1 MTSTRRVTVAVIAK
15 APVPGQVKTRM
26 TPELTPQQAAA
37 VATASLQDTLTAV
50 RAARVA
56 ARVVVLDG
64 DPWADL
70 DGLTVLPQHG
80 AGLDDRLAHAF
91 ADTAAATSLPVL
103 LIGMDTPQVTPDL
116 LEAAA
121 DALLA
126 PGADAVLGL
135 ATDGGWW
142 ALGLRVPDPAL
153 LRGVPMSTDRTGAA
167 QAARLE
173 TAGLL
178 VTLLP
183 ELTDIDTVA
192 DLAPVAALVPA
203 GRLAALLPSL
213 LPVEAGA
220 R

>member
-1 MTSTRRVTVAVIAK
+1 MTSTRRVTVVVIAK
-15 APVPGQVKTRM
+15 APVPGRVKTRL
-26 TPELTPQQAAA
+26 TPALTPQQAAA
-37 VATASLQDTLTAV
+37 VATASLQDTLAAV

-64 DPWADL
+64 APWADL
-70 DGLTVLPQHG
+70 VDLTVLPQHG

-91 ADTAAATSLPVL
+91 TEAAAATSLPVL
-103 LIGMDTPQVTPDL
+103 LIGMDTPQVTPGL

-126 PGADAVLGL
+126 PGVDAVLGL

-142 ALGLRVPDPAL
+142 ALGLRVPDPGL
-153 LRGVPMSTDRTGAA
+153 LLGVPMSTHCTGAA
-167 QAARLE
+167 QRARLE
-173 TAGLL
+173 SAGLV

-192 DLAPVAALVPA
+192 DLAPVAALVPD
-203 GRLAALLPSL
+203 GHLAALLPSL
-213 LPVEAGA
+213 LPVGAGA

>member
-1 MTSTRRVTVAVIAK
+1 MTSPRRVTLAVIAK
-15 APVPGQVKTRM
+15 APVPGRVKTRLIPAL
-26 TPELTPQQAAA
+26 TPEQAAA
-37 VATASLQDTLTAV
+37 VALASLQDTLDAV

-56 ARVVVLDG
+56 ARVIVLDG
-64 DPWADL
+64 EPWPDLAD
-70 DGLTVLPQHG
+70 LTVLAQHG

-91 ADTAAATSLPVL
+91 TDAATATSLPVL
-103 LIGMDTPQVTPDL
+103 LIGMDTPQVTPAL

-126 PGADAVLGL
+126 PGVDAVLGL

-153 LRGVPMSTDRTGAA
+153 LRGVPMSTDGTGAA

-173 TAGLL
+173 TAGLG

-192 DLAPVAALVPA
+192 DLAPVGALVPD

-213 LPVEAGA
+213 LPVGAGA